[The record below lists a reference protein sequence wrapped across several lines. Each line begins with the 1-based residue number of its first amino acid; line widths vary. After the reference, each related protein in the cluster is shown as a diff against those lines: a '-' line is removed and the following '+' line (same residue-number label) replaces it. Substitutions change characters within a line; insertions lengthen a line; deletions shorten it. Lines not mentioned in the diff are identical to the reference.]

1 MRNKINNMFAEGIV
15 TRNLKLIRQAEFE
28 LEQLQEE
35 EDFLEIY
42 DYCDLREDI
51 STFETCAW

>member
-1 MRNKINNMFAEGIV
+1 MFAEGVV